1 MKCFL
6 LVVVLLMSLSSCLT
20 SKEVAFASRNNNV
33 CKTLDG
39 RVVVYAIFVDSK
51 ETKPW
56 TTYDIESTL
65 DSIQRAMDWVMD
77 QAKLNRIPLDIQIEY
92 HKSNTGQIPLRFA
105 FVRKTLFA
113 TLFTKPMSRGIRDVD
128 NWANTLA
135 RKAGKS
141 LDVDTSEVV
150 RTANKMN
157 DRERLVARLR
167 DIHGTDNVALMYF
180 INNYHTDEVSVA
192 MHTASDKEL
201 EYAIVS
207 YKYPSVIAHEFL
219 HLFGAWDLY
228 YSHRLLST
236 PRRHEKRMNKKFPN
250 EIMCF
255 TYRNIDTLQISEFT
269 KYCIGWNN
277 KLDKRYSRLV
287 LGRRWR
293 PLVY

>member
-1 MKCFL
+1 MKYFL
-6 LVVVLLMSLSSCLT
+6 PVIVIAVALSSCIT
-20 SKEVAFASRNNNV
+20 SREVAFTSRNNNV

-39 RVVVYAIFVDSK
+39 KVVVYAIFVDSK

-56 TTYDIESTL
+56 TTFDIESTL
-65 DSIQRAMDWVMD
+65 DSIQRAMDWVMG
-77 QAKLNRIPLDIQIEY
+77 QAQLNRIPLDIQIEY
-92 HKSNTGQIPLRFA
+92 HKNSTGQIPLRFA
-105 FVRKTLFA
+105 FVRKTLSA
-113 TLFTKPMSRGIRDVD
+113 TLFTQPISRGIRDVD

-141 LDVDTSEVV
+141 LDIDTSEVV

-167 DIHGTDNVALMYF
+167 DIHSTDNVALMYF
-180 INNYHTDEVSVA
+180 INNYHADEVSVA
-192 MHTASDKEL
+192 MHTGSDKNI

-207 YKYPSVIAHEFL
+207 HKSPSIIAHEFL

-228 YSHRLLST
+228 SSHCNLCT
-236 PRRHEKRMNKKFPN
+236 PRRHSKRMNKKFPN
-250 EIMCF
+250 EIMAF
-255 TYRNIDTLQISEFT
+255 AYRDIDTLDISEFT
-269 KYCIGWNN
+269 KYCIGWRN

>member
-1 MKCFL
+1 MKFFL
-6 LVVVLLMSLSSCLT
+6 LFFSILISLSSCLT
-20 SKEVAFASRNNNV
+20 SREVAFASRNNNV
-33 CKTLDG
+33 CKTLNG
-39 RVVVYAIFVDSK
+39 KVVVYAIFVDSK

-56 TTYDIESTL
+56 TNFDIQSTL
-65 DSIQRAMDWVMD
+65 DSIQRAMDWVIV
-77 QAKLNRIPLDIQIEY
+77 QAQSNQIPLDIQIEY
-92 HKSNTGQIPLRFA
+92 HKNASGQIPLRYA
-105 FVRKTLFA
+105 FVRKTLYS
-113 TLFTKPMSRGIRDVD
+113 TLFTIPISRGIRDTD

-141 LDVDTSEVV
+141 LDIDTSEVV

-157 DRERLVARLR
+157 DRERLIARLR
-167 DIHGTDNVALMYF
+167 DMHGTDNVALIYF
-180 INNYHTDEVSVA
+180 INNYHKDEVSVA
-192 MHTASDKEL
+192 MHTGSDWQI

-207 YKYPSVIAHEFL
+207 HKSPSVIAHEFL

-228 YSHRLLST
+228 YSHRLLGL

-250 EIMCF
+250 EIMAF
-255 TYRNIDTLQISEFT
+255 AYRDIDTLQISEFT